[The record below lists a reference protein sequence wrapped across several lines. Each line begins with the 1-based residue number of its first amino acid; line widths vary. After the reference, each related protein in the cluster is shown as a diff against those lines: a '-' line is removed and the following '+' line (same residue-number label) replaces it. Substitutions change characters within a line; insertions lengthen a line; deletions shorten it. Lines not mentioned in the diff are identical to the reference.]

1 MSTKRNTADYTSTLT
16 RAEEEVM
23 QILWEIE
30 KGMVHDV
37 LEKFPEPKPAYN
49 TVSTIIRI
57 LEQKGYAGHKA
68 YGRTHEYFPV
78 ISKTAYTKSSFKGF
92 MTNYFGNSYK
102 SLASF
107 FASEGKLSIRELEEI
122 QKTIDEEIRKQTNF
136 QEQFFES
143 VIIRKNHEI
152 LSDQNLLLK
161 L

>member
-1 MSTKRNTADYTSTLT
+1 MPTRKNTGDSHPQLT

-23 QILWEIE
+23 QILWDLE

-37 LEKFPEPKPAYN
+37 LDKFPEPRPAYN

-57 LEQKGYAGHKA
+57 LEQKGFVGHKA

-78 ISKTAYTKSSFKGF
+78 ISKKSYTTTSFRGF

-107 FASEGKLSIRELEEI
+107 FANEEHLTIRELEEI
-122 QKTIDEEIRKQTNF
+122 QKTIDEEIKKQK
-136 QEQFFES
+136 EG
-143 VIIRKNHEI
+143 
-152 LSDQNLLLK
+152 
-161 L
+161 